1 MMVLG
6 FKPFFTAAK
15 DTFDTAQALSID
27 DVKLDDRDRVE
38 WYHQTLLN
46 GVTEDKNLVCTF

>member
-1 MMVLG
+1 MVLG

-15 DTFDTAQALSID
+15 DTFNTAQALSID